1 MIHDEQELDREIR
14 KALQA
19 VTVPVGAKE
28 NLLLHLMAESEKQS
42 AGMQSTVGA
51 SLDIEAVGKTV
62 CSLSEAVQP
71 IGISAPAKSR
81 LRSPHRFQ
89 WIALVS
95 AALIALAAFAFWPAA
110 TNTRLDVLMARH
122 IERIENDPIQWDTTV
137 QLPASLQKIMAQVTQ
152 LQPLGFAEITPKGSL
167 AHIHVYAFRNQEGK
181 QVLLIDMAKPKVR
194 QQFGTQLTPLN
205 SNTGGWSC
213 AAAEVQGGLV
223 VLAVPGNRAYL
234 LKHLRN
240 ITVT

>member
-14 KALQA
+14 KTLQA

-42 AGMQSTVGA
+42 AGLQATVGG
-51 SLDIEAVGKTV
+51 SLDVEALGKTV
-62 CSLSEAVQP
+62 CSVSEAVQP
-71 IGISAPAKSR
+71 SSVITPSKSM
-81 LRSPHRFQ
+81 LRNRHRYQ
-89 WIALVS
+89 WMAFVS
-95 AALIALAAFAFWPAA
+95 VALIALVAFAFWPAA
-110 TNTRLDVLMARH
+110 TTTRLDVFMARH
-122 IERIENDPIQWDTTV
+122 IERIENEPIQWDATV

-152 LQPLGFAEITPKGSL
+152 LQPLGFADITPKGSL